1 MRSHH
6 HTIHH
11 TSPTETDFEDEFAL
25 HMGLR
30 LLMDL
35 HGPAAVINYARDRE
49 LPFDNCHC
57 CGWVPHL
64 DDECLVC
71 QLPINDYL

>member
-1 MRSHH
+1 
-6 HTIHH
+6 
-11 TSPTETDFEDEFAL
+11 
-25 HMGLR
+25 MGLR

-64 DDECLVC
+64 DEECLVC
-71 QLPINDYL
+71 QLPINEYL